1 MAVSIGLGRVTQN
14 GSMDVDNSGSA
25 PSVAA
30 INRADCNDAFV
41 EYSSRD
47 VYTRRSSVRSFPLYY
62 LLELTDL

>member
-1 MAVSIGLGRVTQN
+1 MIMPMTVSIGLGRVTQN

-47 VYTRRSSVRSFPLYY
+47 DRLSVRFHSIICLN
-62 LLELTDL
+62 